1 VGSSALSFAAD
12 AHRRALAAA
21 VQHAA
26 ISRAVAMLAA
36 ELTHTRTRQRAIDNR
51 WIPQLE
57 NALRILEMQLDELDR
72 EENVRVRWAANMIQ
86 RP

>member
-1 VGSSALSFAAD
+1 
-12 AHRRALAAA
+12 
-21 VQHAA
+21 
-26 ISRAVAMLAA
+26 MLAA